1 VAPLYIDTWLDGIRP
16 AKLYQDLY
24 MKQDIVFIE
33 GLKVDTVIGVYEWE
47 KTIQQTLQFDIEMR
61 TDTRAAAQIDD
72 LSKTVDYAV
81 VAEEVIQLTKNNQ
94 SELIETVAER
104 VAQLIL
110 TEHPVES
117 VKIKLRKLGAVA
129 STKSVGVMIERQKSH
144 Y

>member
-1 VAPLYIDTWLDGIRP
+1 
-16 AKLYQDLY
+16 